1 MSIFK
6 TISEYKNELNKNGKP
21 GLSMQLRLF
30 VFLILFLLAIM
41 SGVLIILLLT
51 GALKAGE
58 GEAKTVFENELKHI
72 AEDVYVDFGN
82 ISVQGVA
89 LSNSLSSSIENKM
102 KDLGINVYNFGD
114 YPQYLERI
122 LAEQLDKLTSSLEK
136 TKSSGVFLM
145 LDATVNKNIEDSE
158 YSRAGIYIRNM
169 EPNIIN
175 GLSSNL
181 RFLHGPMSLAL
192 ENNIYI
198 LPQWK
203 MEFNTKNALF
213 FNSVM
218 NTAKNSN
225 LALSRLY
232 YWTDSVNLKDDST
245 DTMLCIV
252 PLISKDKTVFGLCG
266 FEVSSMLFKLS
277 YSPNDSK
284 YNYLFCMFSEFEDNE
299 INANAAFFA
308 GSYYYYHSD
317 FGNEP
322 LTINSNPKF
331 LNKYKQKNS
340 KENYIG
346 LHKIISLY
354 PSDSAYKN
362 DKRVLSILIPEDNLN
377 SILSKQNNLLIYCF
391 SLLLILSI
399 VTCSFISKKY
409 MRPVVKALDL
419 LKTVNPAE
427 VPKTNIIEIDD
438 LIEFLAEQ
446 DEIAN
451 KIEEEKSFD
460 FKNQEY
466 SKSTL
471 FMEFIKNIDTLSMA
485 EKAVFNLYLKGHTAK
500 EIADILCLSINTIK
514 THNKRIYM
522 KLNVSSRKELMVYI
536 KMMEE
541 TNKI

>member
-1 MSIFK
+1 MSVFK
-6 TISEYKNELNKNGKP
+6 TISEYKNELNKDGKP

-30 VFLILFLLAIM
+30 VFLILFLLAVM

-58 GEAKTVFENELKHI
+58 GEAKTVFESELEHI
-72 AEDVYVDFGN
+72 AEDIYVHFGN

-89 LSNSLSSSIENKM
+89 LSNSLSLSIENKIN
-102 KDLGINVYNFGD
+102 DLGINIDNFKD
-114 YPQYLERI
+114 YPQYLEEI

-145 LDATVNKNIEDSE
+145 LDATVNKNIENSE

-203 MEFNTKNALF
+203 MEFNTKNAPF

-232 YWTDSVNLKDDST
+232 YWTDSVSLKDDSA

-284 YNYLFCMFSEFEDNE
+284 YNYLFCMFSEFKNNE
-299 INANAAFFA
+299 IKSNGSFFA

-322 LTINSNPKF
+322 LTINTNQKF
-331 LNKYKQKNS
+331 LNIYKQKNN

-354 PSDSAYKN
+354 PGDSAYKD
-362 DKRVLSILIPEDNLN
+362 DKRVLSILMPENNLN

-391 SLLLILSI
+391 SLLLIISI
-399 VTCSFISKKY
+399 VICSFISKKY
-409 MRPVVKALDL
+409 MKPVVRALDL

-451 KIEEEKSFD
+451 KIEEEKSLD

-466 SKSTL
+466 IKSTL
-471 FMEFIKNIDTLSMA
+471 FIEFIKNIDTLSMA